1 MVDLNFLG
9 LDMVDLNF
17 LGPAGTDLKPYMSW
31 EIKRFL
37 LSAMDLD
44 FFLIFFFVFFKTKQ
58 SNFLFKYE
66 YDDTNLVV
74 KTVCKELLQ

>member
-44 FFLIFFFVFFKTKQ
+44 FFKSFFLYSLKPNIAI
-58 SNFLFKYE
+58 SFL
-66 YDDTNLVV
+66 NMNMMI
-74 KTVCKELLQ
+74 QI

>member
-44 FFLIFFFVFFKTKQ
+44 FF
-58 SNFLFKYE
+58 
-66 YDDTNLVV
+66 
-74 KTVCKELLQ
+74 